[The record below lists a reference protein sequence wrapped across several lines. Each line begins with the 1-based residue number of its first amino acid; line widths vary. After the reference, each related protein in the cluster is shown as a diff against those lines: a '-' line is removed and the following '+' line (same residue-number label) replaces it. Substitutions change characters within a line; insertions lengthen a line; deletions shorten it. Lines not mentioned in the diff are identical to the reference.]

1 MKIDL
6 AQLAANLLSN
16 EELAP
21 NHPSVPLAEYRIVE
35 TDPTAPIATSS
46 YEEMEVRAGLC
57 SALGQLSTSMR
68 SLLGLMSRHNFVTT
82 LPDNAFPA
90 YERIMDNIG
99 TAATQG
105 STMVARSR
113 ELDSSIAMHNIPK
126 NHRLPQ

>member
-6 AQLAANLLSN
+6 AQLTAELLSN
-16 EELAP
+16 TELAP
-21 NHPSVPLAEYRIVE
+21 SQASAPLAEYRFVE
-35 TDPTAPIATSS
+35 SDPTAPTAL
-46 YEEMEVRAGLC
+46 EEMEVRAGLC
-57 SALGQLSTSMR
+57 SALAQLSTSMR

-105 STMVARSR
+105 STMVARSHD
-113 ELDSSIAMHNIPK
+113 LDTSIAMQHMPN
-126 NHRLPQ
+126 NQRLPQ

>member
-16 EELAP
+16 SELATNQEDIP
-21 NHPSVPLAEYRIVE
+21 IAEYRLIE
-35 TDPTAPIATSS
+35 SDPTAPIAL
-46 YEEMEVRAGLC
+46 EEMEVRAGLC
-57 SALGQLSTSMR
+57 SALAQLSTSMR

-82 LPDNAFPA
+82 LPDNAFPV
-90 YERIMDNIG
+90 YEKIMDNIG

-113 ELDSSIAMHNIPK
+113 ELDTSIAMQHIP
-126 NHRLPQ
+126 NNQRLPQ

>member
-16 EELAP
+16 SELATNQEDIP
-21 NHPSVPLAEYRIVE
+21 IAEYRLIE
-35 TDPTAPIATSS
+35 SDPTAPIAL
-46 YEEMEVRAGLC
+46 EEMEVRAGLC

-82 LPDNAFPA
+82 LPDNAFPV
-90 YERIMDNIG
+90 YEKIMDNIG

-113 ELDSSIAMHNIPK
+113 ELDASIAMQHIP
-126 NHRLPQ
+126 NNQRLPQ

>member
-6 AQLAANLLSN
+6 AQLAANLLAN
-16 EELAP
+16 NELAP
-21 NHPSVPLAEYRIVE
+21 RHPNVPLAEYTVVPD
-35 TDPTAPIATSS
+35 DPTAPTASLS
-46 YEEMEVRAGLC
+46 YNEMEVRAGLC
-57 SALGQLSTSMR
+57 SALAQLSTSMR

-105 STMVARSR
+105 SSMVARSR

>member
-6 AQLAANLLSN
+6 ALLAANLLSN

-21 NHPSVPLAEYRIVE
+21 NHPSVPLAEYRIV
-35 TDPTAPIATSS
+35 DADPSAPTAIPSC
-46 YEEMEVRAGLC
+46 EEMEVRAGLC

-90 YERIMDNIG
+90 YERIMDTIG

-113 ELDSSIAMHNIPK
+113 ELDTTIAMQHMPK